1 MRPPDEVRREI
12 LESWLRRA
20 NEDLSLATH
29 LLEDESLFLNAIGFH
44 AQQAAEKYLKAYLV
58 SLDADFPRTHSIEHL
73 LRLASCS
80 SPDLLETLRPA
91 ITLTDFGVSAR
102 YPGDLPELT
111 RDQAIEAVAIAQRVR
126 DEIMAAL
133 EYFRS

>member
-44 AQQAAEKYLKAYLV
+44 AQQAAEKYL
-58 SLDADFPRTHSIEHL
+58 
-73 LRLASCS
+73 
-80 SPDLLETLRPA
+80 
-91 ITLTDFGVSAR
+91 
-102 YPGDLPELT
+102 
-111 RDQAIEAVAIAQRVR
+111 
-126 DEIMAAL
+126 
-133 EYFRS
+133 